1 MPKIVIF
8 RTGRHTSMQ
17 GDTLDFSEAD
27 MTASC
32 AAYDPVVHEAP
43 LVVGHPKDTAP
54 AYGWVQGL
62 AMDGADVAA
71 DCDQVNPDFAE
82 LVKGGAFK
90 KVSASWYAPNHPA
103 NPKPGVYYLRHV
115 GFLGAQPPAI
125 KGLKAVDFA
134 EDDGEVVTIEFAE
147 VRPWQRA
154 SGWRSVAALFRGLRD
169 MLVEQQGAEKAE
181 AMLPAYS
188 IDNLLTLSEAEANA
202 DAPDSP
208 AFSEPQQTE
217 EPPVGQNTQPDA
229 AELKRQADE
238 LARQQADF
246 AEKQTAFRRDQ
257 NAAFL
262 DGLVAQGRP
271 LPIPKDNLLNFME
284 AISAN
289 ALVVDFAEGKKPV
302 ADTFRE
308 ILKAIPATVDFSERA
323 PGTPGEDPDAA
334 EDPSDVANR
343 ALDYQESQR
352 AKGII
357 ISTTDAV
364 AYVEKERKK

>member
-27 MTASC
+27 MAASC
-32 AAYDPVVHEAP
+32 AAYDPAVHEAP

-54 AYGWVQGL
+54 AYGWVKGL

-71 DCDQVNPDFAE
+71 DCAQVNPDFAE
-82 LVKGGAFK
+82 LVKSGAFK
-90 KVSASWYAPNHPA
+90 KVSASWYAPSHPA

-125 KGLKAVDFA
+125 KGLRAVEFA
-134 EDDGEVVTIEFAE
+134 EDDNQVVTVEFGE
-147 VRPWQRA
+147 A
-154 SGWRSVAALFRGLRD
+154 SDRSMAGLFRTLREFF
-169 MLVEQQGAEKAE
+169 LSEYGADKADK
-181 AMLPAYS
+181 ALPAWEVNWLN
-188 IDNLLTLSEAEANA
+188 DQVAREAAQAEGAA
-202 DAPDSP
+202 P
-208 AFSEPQQTE
+208 AFSEPQQTKDTN
-217 EPPVGQNTQPDA
+217 VGPNTQPDP
-229 AELKRQADE
+229 AELKRQADD

-246 AEKQTAFRRDQ
+246 AERQTKFRRDQ

-271 LPIPKDNLLNFME
+271 LPMAKDDLLNFME
-284 AISAN
+284 AIGGD
-289 ALVVDFAEGKKPV
+289 ALVVDFAEGQRPA

-308 ILKAIPATVDFSERA
+308 ILKAMPATVDFSERA
-323 PGTPGEDPDAA
+323 PGTPGADPDAA
-334 EDPSDVANR
+334 ADPTDLAHR
-343 ALDYQESQR
+343 ALEYQEAQA
-352 AKGII
+352 AKGIT

-364 AYVEKERKK
+364 AHVQKEAAK